1 MSERLPE
8 KPQVA
13 GGPGSWASPAG
24 SLLRRY
30 WGLLAIGGVVLLPIA
45 VDQPYFREIIGLI
58 FLWSAM
64 AGAWNIVGGYA
75 GKFSLGHAA
84 FFGVGAYTSA
94 LLYTRSGV
102 SPWIGILAGMALSVL
117 LALFIGIVTLRL
129 KGKFFALC
137 TIAFGQLME
146 IMAVYLRGVTGGSEG
161 VMIPFKPGIL
171 NLTFS
176 SKLVWVYIFGGLM
189 LSVYGI
195 SRWLE
200 QSALGY
206 KLIALR
212 EDEDAAEALGVNT
225 LWAKLASISLSA
237 ALTSLG
243 GSLFAQYF
251 AWLEPGYC
259 LSLDLSIQFSCSS
272 PLSGEWGL
280 PSAPYW
286 SIAHYPSANFPAVG
300 LQRHRGQRGQHGN
313 LWTAVGGGRV
323 IHAQGPGGGGRR
335 SSAAAVRPT
344 PFCTHITRG
353 WSDAAGNIR
362 SYHAIWRPGGGEERL
377 PQDRRE

>member
-1 MSERLPE
+1 MSEQWQEKAQLAVGLGRLAS
-8 KPQVA
+8 QA
-13 GGPGSWASPAG
+13 GD
-24 SLLRRY
+24 LLRRY
-30 WGLLAIGGVVLLPIA
+30 RGLLAIVALVILPIL
-45 VDQPYFREIIGLI
+45 VDQPYYREIIGLI

-94 LLYTRSGV
+94 VLYTRLGV

-137 TIAFGQLME
+137 TIAFGELME
-146 IMAVYLRGVTGGSEG
+146 ILAIYFRGITGGSEG
-161 VMIPFKPGIL
+161 LLMPFKPSIVT
-171 NLTFS
+171 LTFS
-176 SKLVWVYIFGGLM
+176 SKLVWVYIFCGLM
-189 LSVYGI
+189 LMVYGI

-206 KLIALR
+206 ELVALR

-251 AWLEPGYC
+251 GWLEPDFC
-259 LSLDLSIQFSCSS
+259 LSLGLSIQFA
-272 PLSGEWGL
+272 LFAIIGGM
-280 PSAPYW
+280 
-286 SIAHYPSANFPAVG
+286 G
-300 LQRHRGQRGQHGN
+300 
-313 LWTAVGGGRV
+313 TAVGPILGASLITPLQIFLRAFGGTATSGLSMAIYGLLLVLVVLFMPKGIVVEVGDRF
-323 IHAQGPGGGGRR
+323 RR
-335 SSAAAVRPT
+335 RFARLRSISS
-344 PFCTHITRG
+344 
-353 WSDAAGNIR
+353 
-362 SYHAIWRPGGGEERL
+362 
-377 PQDRRE
+377 

>member
-1 MSERLPE
+1 MSDGLQE
-8 KPQVA
+8 KAQLAVGQGRSISRA
-13 GGPGSWASPAG
+13 GH
-24 SLLRRY
+24 LLGRY
-30 WGLLAIGGVVLLPIA
+30 RGLLALVGLVILPIV
-45 VDQPYFREIIGLI
+45 VDQPYYREIIGLI

-94 LLYTRSGV
+94 VLYTRLGV

-137 TIAFGQLME
+137 TIAFGELMQ
-146 IMAVYLRGVTGGSEG
+146 ILAVYLRGVTGGSEG
-161 VMIPFKPGIL
+161 LSIPFKPGL
-171 NLTFS
+171 VALTFS
-176 SKLVWVYIFGGLM
+176 SKLVWVYIFCGLM
-189 LSVYGI
+189 LTVYGI

-206 KLIALR
+206 ELVALR

-251 AWLEPGYC
+251 GWLEPDFC
-259 LSLDLSIQFSCSS
+259 LSLGLSIQFA
-272 PLSGEWGL
+272 LFAIIGGM
-280 PSAPYW
+280 
-286 SIAHYPSANFPAVG
+286 G
-300 LQRHRGQRGQHGN
+300 
-313 LWTAVGGGRV
+313 TAVGPILGASLITPLQIFLRSFGGTAASGLSMAIYGLLLVLVVLFMPKGIVVEVGDRLRRMS
-323 IHAQGPGGGGRR
+323 GRLR
-335 SSAAAVRPT
+335 PMSS
-344 PFCTHITRG
+344 
-353 WSDAAGNIR
+353 
-362 SYHAIWRPGGGEERL
+362 
-377 PQDRRE
+377 

>member
-1 MSERLPE
+1 MSEQLPE
-8 KPQVA
+8 TPQLA
-13 GGPGSWASPAG
+13 GGLGSWASPAG
-24 SLLRRY
+24 DLLRRY
-30 WGLLAIGGVVLLPIA
+30 WGLLAIGGLVLLPIV
-45 VDQPYFREIIGLI
+45 VDQPYYREIIGLI

-94 LLYTRSGV
+94 LLYTRLGI

-146 IMAVYLRGVTGGSEG
+146 IMAVYLRSITGGSEG
-161 VMIPFKPGIL
+161 LLIPFKPGIVT
-171 NLTFS
+171 LTFS
-176 SKLVWVYIFGGLM
+176 SKLVWVYIFCGLM

-200 QSALGY
+200 RSALGY

-251 AWLEPGYC
+251 AWLEPSFC
-259 LSLDLSIQFSCSS
+259 FSLDLSIQFALFAIIGGMGTAIGPILGAALIT
-272 PLSGEWGL
+272 PLQIFLRAAFSGTAASGVSMAIYGL
-280 PSAPYW
+280 LLVLVVLFMPKGLVVEVSDRLRRRSA
-286 SIAHYPSANFPAVG
+286 
-300 LQRHRGQRGQHGN
+300 
-313 LWTAVGGGRV
+313 
-323 IHAQGPGGGGRR
+323 RR
-335 SSAAAVRPT
+335 SSVPT
-344 PFCTHITRG
+344 
-353 WSDAAGNIR
+353 
-362 SYHAIWRPGGGEERL
+362 
-377 PQDRRE
+377 

>member
-1 MSERLPE
+1 MSEGLQAGTDCARG
-8 KPQVA
+8 A
-13 GGPGSWASPAG
+13 GGSARSAG
-24 SLLRRY
+24 AFLWHYRNAIAVVA
-30 WGLLAIGGVVLLPIA
+30 LAALPIV
-45 VDQPYFREIIGLI
+45 VDHPYYREIIALI

-84 FFGVGAYTSA
+84 FFGVGGYTSG
-94 LLYTRSGV
+94 LLYVRLGV
-102 SPWIGILAGMALSVL
+102 TPWLGMIAGMALSVI

-137 TIAFGQLME
+137 TIAFGQLIS

-161 VMIPFKPGIL
+161 LLIPFNPGFL

-176 SKLVWVYIFGGLM
+176 SKLAWVYIFCGLM
-189 LSVYGI
+189 LLVYGV

-200 QSALGY
+200 RSALGY
-206 KLIALR
+206 KLSALR

-251 AWLEPGYC
+251 LWLEPDFC
-259 LSLDLSIQFSCSS
+259 TSLDLSVQFALYAIIGGMGTAIGPILGATLVT
-272 PLSGEWGL
+272 PLQIFLRSAFGTSASGISMLIYGML
-280 PSAPYW
+280 LV
-286 SIAHYPSANFPAVG
+286 AVVLFMPKG
-300 LQRHRGQRGQHGN
+300 IVVE
-313 LWTAVGGGRV
+313 VGDR
-323 IHAQGPGGGGRR
+323 IRKR
-335 SSAAAVRPT
+335 STRNARESEV
-344 PFCTHITRG
+344 THV
-353 WSDAAGNIR
+353 
-362 SYHAIWRPGGGEERL
+362 P
-377 PQDRRE
+377 